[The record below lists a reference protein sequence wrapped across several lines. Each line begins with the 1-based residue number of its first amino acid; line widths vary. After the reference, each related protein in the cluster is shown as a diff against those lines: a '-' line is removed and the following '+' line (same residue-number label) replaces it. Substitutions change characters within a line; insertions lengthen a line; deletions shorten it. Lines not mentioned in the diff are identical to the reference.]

1 MPLKKCQIYNLYAM
15 HYYAMAEWMNQ
26 LFLTFFFCEF
36 AIECDHDID
45 LLEKNHDVS
54 DSVVPKNC
62 LERAK
67 K

>member
-1 MPLKKCQIYNLYAM
+1 
-15 HYYAMAEWMNQ
+15 MNEH
-26 LFLTFFFCEF
+26 FFCEF